1 MAATIDEAR
10 ATKNVKTLFGWLL
23 FRRISLPLSLRVAR
37 TRIRPSH
44 ITAFGLLV
52 GLGGAALIGTGS
64 RTLIIAGALLANAAK
79 ILDAMDGEVA
89 RAKFLDTP
97 TGYVLDGL
105 ADRLRDTAV
114 IVGCGVGAF
123 KMAGASSTAT
133 THALV
138 WTIGAV
144 VGYLGFF
151 YVSGAA
157 PSHWRE
163 VRTQTDLEEKHMFRV
178 SARIRL
184 GAGDSLAVLV
194 LAAALAG
201 HPLIVD
207 IVVAAV
213 GPLAIALK
221 IRKLLALRPWDRAS
235 SETTDH

>member
-123 KMAGASSTAT
+123 NMPGASTAT
-133 THALV
+133 LA

-163 VRTQTDLEEKHMFRV
+163 VRSATDLEEKHMFRV

-201 HPLIVD
+201 RPLIVD
-207 IVVAAV
+207 IVIAAV

-221 IRKLLALRPWDRAS
+221 MRKLLALRPWDRAS
-235 SETTDH
+235 SETTDR

>member
-52 GLGGAALIGTGS
+52 GLVGAALIGTGS

-97 TGYVLDGL
+97 TGYVFDGL

-114 IVGCGVGAF
+114 IVGCGVGALR
-123 KMAGASSTAT
+123 GGDG
-133 THALV
+133 HALA

-163 VRTQTDLEEKHMFRV
+163 VRSQTDLEEKHMFRV

-201 HPLIVD
+201 NPLIVD

-221 IRKLLALRPWDRAS
+221 IHKLLALRPWDRAS